1 MNSQSYLHLEGS
13 SGVPAFPVSSISQPE
28 TVTPAQPGVGSPQS
42 ANHRTNLPGSPSG
55 PGPQTD
61 TGPAG
66 FNPPPSPMKFWRL
79 WGAEILSLSVSI
91 ATFCAMIILLRIY
104 QDQPTSKWH
113 SAISL
118 NSIIAIL
125 SVLFKSSLALPLTAG
140 LSHLKWSRFL
150 AKQRPLSEMAQ
161 FDKASRDPWGSL
173 GLIYSQI
180 IAKEN
185 PFLVLLGG
193 LTLILAVATEPFAQA
208 TVDYYSCPQLSSH
221 GAAKIPA
228 HNFYDPSIR
237 TLRPG
242 TRTLDL
248 ESQLATYRGLLNP
261 APNSSLSIA
270 DNVDCVTGNCTFP
283 HDSTGATFATLAM
296 CSSCTDISSQLTRS
310 EEPDTKHPGFVD
322 AIFYTLPTGARA
334 EIWLTGRSYV
344 ITMHIVDRPL
354 NNTEGTLEDW
364 PIYTMDAVVL
374 QRTNCTDDPKNPLC
388 PDAASQD
395 YYEYRRQWD
404 NPSAWSCSLIP
415 CVKTYTASVTNGVYN
430 ETEISSRNLQNIGV
444 VRDYFAPYYWFVLDP
459 VPRDGVS
466 SPCAPTKQNT
476 TSNTIA
482 VFASNKSSC
491 QWSWY
496 GACRPETD
504 TLWYPRECV
513 FEAGD
518 GVWRIL
524 PHQFSELLHNRTVEV
539 LSDDDKDSLNG
550 EPYLRR
556 LLRQLLDG
564 PPGPAVV
571 GLKFETFVAGLA
583 TELSTRIRTFSS
595 GPEPVLPVRVVR
607 GDVWSAE
614 ICYSVEWAW
623 LAYLAALLA
632 LEVVFM
638 VVVMA
643 VTWAGGWRW
652 DWKSSVLPPF
662 FHGLEESLG
671 KRDLGL
677 LSETRGMEE
686 AAGRINVRLVQT
698 GGQWRF
704 RTS

>member
-1 MNSQSYLHLEGS
+1 MNSQSRLHLEGS
-13 SGVPAFPVSSISQPE
+13 SGVPTFPVSPISQPE
-28 TVTPAQPGVGSPQS
+28 TVTPAPTEQNVQHGVGSPQS
-42 ANHRTNLPGSPSG
+42 ANPPINLPGSPLR

-61 TGPAG
+61 TGPAR

-79 WGAEILSLSVSI
+79 WWGEILSLSVSI

-193 LTLILAVATEPFAQA
+193 LTLILA
-208 TVDYYSCPQLSSH
+208 LSLH

-228 HNFYDPSIR
+228 SNFYEPSIH

-283 HDSTGATFATLAM
+283 HDSTGATFATLA
-296 CSSCTDISSQLTRS
+296 ISPRS

-322 AIFYTLPTGARA
+322 AIFYTLPTGPRA

-395 YYEYRRQWD
+395 YYE
-404 NPSAWSCSLIP
+404 
-415 CVKTYTASVTNGVYN
+415 
-430 ETEISSRNLQNIGV
+430 
-444 VRDYFAPYYWFVLDP
+444 
-459 VPRDGVS
+459 
-466 SPCAPTKQNT
+466 
-476 TSNTIA
+476 
-482 VFASNKSSC
+482 
-491 QWSWY
+491 
-496 GACRPETD
+496 
-504 TLWYPRECV
+504 
-513 FEAGD
+513 
-518 GVWRIL
+518 
-524 PHQFSELLHNRTVEV
+524 
-539 LSDDDKDSLNG
+539 
-550 EPYLRR
+550 
-556 LLRQLLDG
+556 
-564 PPGPAVV
+564 
-571 GLKFETFVAGLA
+571 
-583 TELSTRIRTFSS
+583 
-595 GPEPVLPVRVVR
+595 
-607 GDVWSAE
+607 
-614 ICYSVEWAW
+614 
-623 LAYLAALLA
+623 
-632 LEVVFM
+632 
-638 VVVMA
+638 
-643 VTWAGGWRW
+643 
-652 DWKSSVLPPF
+652 
-662 FHGLEESLG
+662 
-671 KRDLGL
+671 
-677 LSETRGMEE
+677 
-686 AAGRINVRLVQT
+686 
-698 GGQWRF
+698 
-704 RTS
+704 